1 MINRCAETKIHS
13 GHLFATY
20 DKALSVRKSDI
31 SRILLQKF
39 WLFQEQKPVGLDAKS
54 DRK

>member
-1 MINRCAETKIHS
+1 MINRLAETKIHS
-13 GHLFATY
+13 SHLFATY

-31 SRILLQKF
+31 SRILQKF
-39 WLFQEQKPVGLDAKS
+39 CPFQEQKPVELDAKS

>member
-1 MINRCAETKIHS
+1 MINRFAETKIHS
-13 GHLFATY
+13 SHLFATY
-20 DKALSVRKSDI
+20 DNALSVRKSDF
-31 SRILLQKF
+31 SRSFQKL

>member
-31 SRILLQKF
+31 SRILLQNF
-39 WLFQEQKPVGLDAKS
+39 GFFKS
-54 DRK
+54 KNR